1 MPKKVLCVIDH
12 DFDNK
17 IPSFFSPE
25 QVICVKKGEVTEE
38 MLNEATAVVGNLSAD
53 KVNKMPH
60 LEYLHAESAG
70 VNQYAGII
78 PSHITMTCSSG
89 CYGHAMSEHMV
100 AAVFYFYRMFGY
112 YVRNQRMRRW
122 RNEGHV
128 DSVEGSTCLVVG
140 LGDIGKAF
148 AKRMKAM
155 GCKIIGIKRNI
166 HEKPDYV
173 DELTTLDHLN
183 ELLPT
188 ADIIAMC
195 LPDTPNTKQVLSE
208 DNLRLCKKN
217 AVLINVGRGVNID
230 STALVSVLDEGWF
243 KGVQL
248 DVVDPEPLPFNNKL
262 WSYENVLITP
272 HISGGYNMP
281 QTLEKVINLAIR
293 NIDNYLNDRPLENL
307 VSHTEGYRINND

>member
-1 MPKKVLCVIDH
+1 MPKKVLCVINH
-12 DFDNK
+12 DSNNK
-17 IPSFFSPE
+17 ISSAFSSD
-25 QVICVKKGEVTEE
+25 QVVCVKKREVTEE

-53 KVNKMPH
+53 KLNKMPN
-60 LEYLHAESAG
+60 LNWLHTESAG
-70 VNQYAGII
+70 VNQYIGKISPEI
-78 PSHITMTCSSG
+78 QMTCSSG
-89 CYGHAMSEHMV
+89 CYGHAISEHMI
-100 AAVFYFYRMFGY
+100 AGVFYFYKKLDF
-112 YVRNQRMRRW
+112 YVRNQKMRRW
-122 RNEGHV
+122 KNEGQV
-128 DSVEGSTCLVVG
+128 DSIEGATCLVVG
-140 LGDIGKAF
+140 LGDIGKSF
-148 AKRMKAM
+148 ARKMKAM

-166 HEKPDYV
+166 HDKPEYV

-208 DNLRLCKKN
+208 NNLRLCKKN

-248 DVVDPEPLPFNNKL
+248 DVVDPEPLPYNNKL
-262 WSYENVLITP
+262 WSYDNVLITP
-272 HISGGYNMP
+272 HVSGNYNLP
-281 QTLEKVINLAIR
+281 QTLERVLDLSIR
-293 NIDNYLNDRPLENL
+293 NIDNYLNDKPLENL